1 VWLSFSLVGRKV
13 NGIMVEEEEDN
24 ANAMKKLS
32 VGN

>member
-1 VWLSFSLVGRKV
+1 LVGRKV
-13 NGIMVEEEEDN
+13 NGIMVVEEEEDN

>member
-1 VWLSFSLVGRKV
+1 VGRKV
-13 NGIMVEEEEDN
+13 NGIMVEEEEEEDN